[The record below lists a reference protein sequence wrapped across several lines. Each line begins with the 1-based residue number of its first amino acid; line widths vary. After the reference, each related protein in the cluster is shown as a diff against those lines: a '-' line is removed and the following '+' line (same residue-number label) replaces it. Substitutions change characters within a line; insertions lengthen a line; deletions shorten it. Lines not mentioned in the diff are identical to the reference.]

1 MRNCVITTDSIIL
14 SILGYWLMIREGFF
28 TVSSK
33 CLKLAV
39 EGLVE
44 YKANVSFYK
53 EALILPFECNSKIV
67 PPHA

>member
-1 MRNCVITTDSIIL
+1 
-14 SILGYWLMIREGFF
+14 MIREGFF